1 MFTLSLENVCKDYH
15 LLIDGQESPFEINS
29 KMIGTYKGL
38 LTEGT
43 HKIQIYKP
51 VANESFQRGC
61 LLHWLSALASSY
73 DDNVISARRSH
84 VKVNIIIEIDI
95 KNQEQELIFDTYTNK
110 VLNCSEEY
118 RILLEEIS
126 EDEKKRKKVKKYI
139 HWPVLILGVGV
150 AVPLFLLSFFL
161 MISSFDLLSFVL
173 FVSSCVFLA
182 IVITAIVIYKKNK
195 W

>member
-126 EDEKKRKKVKKYI
+126 EDEKKKKKSQKVHSLASSHLRCWCGSSI
-139 HWPVLILGVGV
+139 VFVVIFSDDFIFRF
-150 AVPLFLLSFFL
+150 AVICIIRFFL
-161 MISSFDLLSFVL
+161 CFFSDCHHSHSNI
-173 FVSSCVFLA
+173 
-182 IVITAIVIYKKNK
+182 
-195 W
+195 